1 VPHGNPSTAAPA
13 SDPAPS
19 TVSGQSSP
27 APHTVPPV
35 IQAHADLVADAT
47 GPGGATVSYTLP
59 SATDA
64 VDGTVSVNCA
74 PASGHGLA
82 LGHTTVHCTASDAA
96 HNVAHSSFDVLV
108 HDTTPPAIQTH
119 ANFTAEAFG
128 PGGATVTY
136 GVHCERRRRWVGIR
150 DVRPGLR
157 NRFRIRPYDGDLL
170 ERMMRPADSVD
181 GSVSVT
187 CAPASGAAFGIGH
200 TTVTCTA

>member
-136 GVHCERRRRWVGIR
+136 TASTAS
-150 DVRPGLR
+150 D
-157 NRFRIRPYDGDLL
+157 
-170 ERMMRPADSVD
+170 AVD
-181 GSVSVT
+181 GAVSAT
-187 CAPASGAAFGIGH
+187 CAPASGTAIALGH
-200 TTVTCTA
+200 TPVTCSSA